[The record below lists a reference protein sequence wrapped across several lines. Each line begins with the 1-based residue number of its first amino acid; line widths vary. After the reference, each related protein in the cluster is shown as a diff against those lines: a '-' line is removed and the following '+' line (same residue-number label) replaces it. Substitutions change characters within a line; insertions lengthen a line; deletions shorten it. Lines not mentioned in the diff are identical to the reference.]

1 MKGECRF
8 MNESLIK
15 QLYEERDNLYPNGTL
30 IASRGNTKS
39 YLWMVTWLKYTA
51 YEIIAD
57 ILETQIPNCSL
68 EHAHELMEEWVD
80 RILSGLRE

>member
-30 IASRGNTKS
+30 ITSRGNTKS
-39 YLWMVTWLKYTA
+39 YLRMVMWLKYTA

-68 EHAHELMEEWVD
+68 EYAHELMGKWVEEM
-80 RILSGLRE
+80 LSGLRE